1 MKSNF
6 NSIALNSEVQQND
19 ISLGSFY
26 SKNGNQSINKQAT
39 EYRNALIN
47 NESVLKIDY
56 PNLYKLAES
65 NQKKYLEEEPFPNI
79 HIHDFFNEPTFRR
92 ILSVFP
98 SLNSN
103 IWKSPT
109 NVHTV
114 GKSVTK
120 QGKLALKELLY
131 TEAQRR
137 ILMEFNS
144 SLFVT
149 FLEKITGIEGLIP
162 DPYFAEG
169 SFTMSTNGGYLDIH
183 ADFSHHDKLKLE
195 RRVNVLIYLN
205 ENWKENFGGGLN
217 LYDEDL
223 TKKKTIF
230 PYGNSIAIFTT
241 SDKSFHGFPEKIK
254 CPKHIQRKSINLYY
268 YTVPTK
274 SREVKKILFP
284 EDPSFSHQPTKS

>member
-1 MKSNF
+1 MKSDF
-6 NSIALNSEVQQND
+6 NSFELNSEVQQND
-19 ISLGSFY
+19 IALGNFY
-26 SKNGNQSINKQAT
+26 SKTGNQSINKQVV
-39 EYRNALIN
+39 EYGNAFIS
-47 NESVLKIDY
+47 NESVLQIDY

-79 HIHDFFNEPTFRR
+79 HIHDFFSEPTFRR

-98 SLNSN
+98 SPNSN

-120 QGKLALKELLY
+120 QGQLALKELLY

-137 ILMEFNS
+137 VLMEFNS
-144 SLFVT
+144 SLFIT

-223 TKKKTIF
+223 NKKKTIF

-274 SREVKKILFP
+274 VREVRKILFP